1 MFSAITNFGS
11 MIKKMHQIGGKVK
24 EMNEKCREIRA
35 VGTAGAGLVKIELNG
50 LYEILDCT
58 IDPAVFSQGDAELLE
73 DLFITAM
80 NEGMDQAREKH
91 AEMMQVLAG
100 SVELPELG
108 GLKDLIAQM
117 MDNDDDDDDEEY
129 EEYEDDQ

>member
-24 EMNEKCREIRA
+24 EMNDKCREIRA

-50 LYEILDCT
+50 LYEILNCT
-58 IDPAVFSQGDAELLE
+58 IDPTVFSQGDAELLE

-80 NEGMDQAREKH
+80 NEAMDQAREKH
-91 AEMMQVLAG
+91 AAMMQSIAG
-100 SVELPELG
+100 SVEMPDLG

-117 MDNDDDDDDEEY
+117 VDNDGGEE
-129 EEYEDDQ
+129 EEDQ

>member
-1 MFSAITNFGS
+1 
-11 MIKKMHQIGGKVK
+11 MHQIGGKVK
-24 EMNEKCREIRA
+24 EMNDKCREIRA

-50 LYEILDCT
+50 LYEILNCT

-91 AEMMQVLAG
+91 AEMMQSLAG

-117 MDNDDDDDDEEY
+117 VDEDDED
-129 EEYEDDQ
+129 EEDEDDQ

>member
-1 MFSAITNFGS
+1 
-11 MIKKMHQIGGKVK
+11 MHQIGGKVK

-35 VGTAGAGLVKIELNG
+35 IGTAGAGLVKIEVNG

-80 NEGMDQAREKH
+80 SEAMDQAREKH
-91 AEMMQVLAG
+91 SEMMQSLTG
-100 SVELPELG
+100 NLEIPELD
-108 GLKDLIAQM
+108 GLKDLIAKIT
-117 MDNDDDDDDEEY
+117 DDDADDA
-129 EEYEDDQ
+129 